1 MVDPDGEARSF
12 LDPGL
17 DFSTETFEPEEKAS
31 LLAWY
36 REVHDYKDL
45 DLAPF
50 ARFFI
55 EHDAG
60 GFKRLRRHVITLEEP
75 RDGVSLP
82 TVAGVLM
89 YVHAYTAMANG
100 KGALYEVIAARALG
114 ASRSQ
119 ALTTLRLGAQ
129 FGGPHGMNPLGELA
143 MEYFEE
149 WTDDAPA
156 SIAWP
161 EGWAPEAEVF
171 RSGIDPTVEDLTADE
186 LELARGW
193 YRRVYGEVPAHVEQL
208 AELHPRA
215 FKSQLLRFELAP
227 LHDLPAQLVPLYPL
241 HLAAIR
247 QWPRPM
253 RRSVQMARALGVR
266 RHHVVSTLFWAAVY
280 GGDAVLETAIAST
293 GDLLNDLH

>member
-1 MVDPDGEARSF
+1 MTASHDDARSF

-17 DFSTETFEPEEKAS
+17 DFSTETFEADEKAA
-31 LLAWY
+31 LLEWY
-36 REVHDYKDL
+36 RDVHDYKDL

-50 ARFFI
+50 ARFFV

-60 GFKRLRRHVITLEEP
+60 GFKRLRRHVMSLEDA

-114 ASRSQ
+114 ASKSQ

-143 MEYFEE
+143 MEYLDE
-149 WTDDAPA
+149 WTDDGPA
-156 SIAWP
+156 TIEWP
-161 EGWAPEAEVF
+161 AGWAPDDGVF
-171 RSGIDPTVEDLTADE
+171 RSGIDPAGEELSPDE
-186 LELARGW
+186 LDLVREW
-193 YRRVYGEVPAHVEQL
+193 YRRMYGEVPAHVEVL

-215 FKSQLLRFELAP
+215 LKTHQLRFELAP
-227 LHDLPAQLVPLYPL
+227 LHDLPAQLVPLYRL
-241 HLAAIR
+241 HLAAMR
-247 QWPRPM
+247 LWERPM
-253 RRSVQMARALGVR
+253 RRSAQMARALGVR

-280 GGDAVLETAIAST
+280 GGDAVLETAVTSI
-293 GDLLNDLH
+293 GDLLRDWD